1 MVLRAGYRQRFEG
14 ITRDVFESITLT
26 STTNMST
33 INDMITWQAKA
44 RPEPT
49 ARQFDVAVGVHIEE
63 FVEMLDS
70 LESKVWAWS
79 TTRESLHNISKAL
92 KAGGATCQIKD
103 RVALLDALCDQVRPT
118 VVVDRDD
125 LRRRLG
131 ETFKGGVLRWRSNA
145 LSVPGTDLRFF
156 LCHRLAGGA
165 ERGTLPARVR
175 RRRARRRFCPPRW

>member
-1 MVLRAGYRQRFEG
+1 
-14 ITRDVFESITLT
+14 
-26 STTNMST
+26 MST

-103 RVALLDALCDQVRPT
+103 RVALLDALCDQVVT
-118 VVVDRDD
+118 AS
-125 LRRRLG
+125 
-131 ETFKGGVLRWRSNA
+131 GVAHCAGFQFESALQEVNRSNWSKFVDGEPQFDA
-145 LSVPGTDLRFF
+145 NGKISKGPHYSKACLDPF
-156 LCHRLAGGA
+156 AI
-165 ERGTLPARVR
+165 
-175 RRRARRRFCPPRW
+175 